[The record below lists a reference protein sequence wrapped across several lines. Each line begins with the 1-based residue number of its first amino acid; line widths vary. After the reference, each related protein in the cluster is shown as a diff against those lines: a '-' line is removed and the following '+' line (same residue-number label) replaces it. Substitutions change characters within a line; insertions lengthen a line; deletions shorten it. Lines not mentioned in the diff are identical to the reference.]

1 MKEQIMEDN
10 KIVDSLDA
18 NLDSP
23 ENTQEVIDDS
33 VVIRQEDITAV
44 LNEDGMMR
52 MKVLNKSLQR
62 TVKEK
67 NTEIVRLK
75 GILKLQ
81 GKENVNSKVKEDIN
95 ATNG

>member
-1 MKEQIMEDN
+1 MEEN
-10 KIVDSLDA
+10 KIVDSLEV

-23 ENTQEVIDDS
+23 ENTQEVTDDS

>member
-1 MKEQIMEDN
+1 MEDN
-10 KIVDSLDA
+10 KIVDSLEV

-23 ENTQEVIDDS
+23 ENTQEVTDDS

-75 GILKLQ
+75 GILRLQ
-81 GKENVNSKVKEDIN
+81 GQDNTNSKVKEDIN

>member
-1 MKEQIMEDN
+1 MEEN
-10 KIVDSLDA
+10 KIVDSLEA

-23 ENTQEVIDDS
+23 ENTQEVTDDS

-44 LNEDGMMR
+44 LNEDEMMR

-75 GILKLQ
+75 GILRLQ
-81 GKENVNSKVKEDIN
+81 GQDNTNSKVKEDIN

>member
-1 MKEQIMEDN
+1 MEEN
-10 KIVDSLDA
+10 KIVDSLEA

-23 ENTQEVIDDS
+23 ENTQEVTDDS

-67 NTEIVRLK
+67 NTEIVRLR
-75 GILKLQ
+75 GILRLQ
-81 GKENVNSKVKEDIN
+81 GQDNTNSKVKEETN

>member
-1 MKEQIMEDN
+1 MEDN
-10 KIVDSLDA
+10 KIVDSLEV

-23 ENTQEVIDDS
+23 ENTQEVTDDS

>member
-1 MKEQIMEDN
+1 MEEN
-10 KIVDSLDA
+10 KIVDSLEA

-23 ENTQEVIDDS
+23 ENTQEVTDDS

>member
-1 MKEQIMEDN
+1 MEDN
-10 KIVDSLDA
+10 KIVDSLEV

-23 ENTQEVIDDS
+23 ENTQEVTDDS

-44 LNEDGMMR
+44 LNEDEMMR

-75 GILKLQ
+75 GILRLQ
-81 GKENVNSKVKEDIN
+81 GQDNTNSKVKEDIN

>member
-1 MKEQIMEDN
+1 MEDN

-23 ENTQEVIDDS
+23 ENTQEVTDDS

>member
-1 MKEQIMEDN
+1 MREQIMEEN
-10 KIVDSLDA
+10 KIVDSLEV
-18 NLDSP
+18 NLGSP

-44 LNEDGMMR
+44 LNEDEMMR

-67 NTEIVRLK
+67 NTEIVRLR
-75 GILKLQ
+75 GILRLQ
-81 GKENVNSKVKEDIN
+81 GQDNTNSKVKEETN

>member
-1 MKEQIMEDN
+1 MREQIMEEN
-10 KIVDSLDA
+10 KIVDSLEA
-18 NLDSP
+18 NLGSP

-67 NTEIVRLK
+67 NTEIVRLR
-75 GILKLQ
+75 GILRLQ
-81 GKENVNSKVKEDIN
+81 GQDNTNSKVKEETN

>member
-1 MKEQIMEDN
+1 MEDN
-10 KIVDSLDA
+10 KIVDSLEA

-23 ENTQEVIDDS
+23 ENTQEVTDDS

>member
-1 MKEQIMEDN
+1 MEDN
-10 KIVDSLDA
+10 KIVDSLEV

-23 ENTQEVIDDS
+23 ENTQEVTDDS

-44 LNEDGMMR
+44 LNEDEMMR

>member
-1 MKEQIMEDN
+1 MREQIMEDN

-44 LNEDGMMR
+44 LNEDAGVR
-52 MKVLNKSLQR
+52 FRVLNKALQR
-62 TVKEK
+62 RVKAQAA
-67 NTEIVRLK
+67 EIARLK

>member
-1 MKEQIMEDN
+1 MEDN
-10 KIVDSLDA
+10 KIVDSLEV
-18 NLDSP
+18 NLDSS
-23 ENTQEVIDDS
+23 ENTQEVTDDS

>member
-1 MKEQIMEDN
+1 MEDN
-10 KIVDSLDA
+10 KIVDSLEA

-23 ENTQEVIDDS
+23 ENTQEVTDDS

-75 GILKLQ
+75 GILK
-81 GKENVNSKVKEDIN
+81 
-95 ATNG
+95 

>member
-1 MKEQIMEDN
+1 MREQIMEDN
-10 KIVDSLDA
+10 KIVDSLEA

-23 ENTQEVIDDS
+23 ENTQEVTDDS